1 MDNPSLGASEV
12 AAIVGLHRFS
22 SPFALWAKLKGLAP
36 PFTGNAATARGQ
48 ILEPAIRD
56 WYSRRVGHVIAA
68 GPEYGSEP
76 WRRDD
81 APWQAARPDGFW
93 HSGAAFY
100 LLEVKTTDSWEHW
113 GEEGTADVPQ
123 GYAVQ
128 VLWQQWVAAD
138 RGCYPLVGTHLVAY
152 NRWNDEI
159 RIYVLP
165 WDERAQRLARLL
177 SDRVTAWWR
186 RHIIQGEPVEVDDSA
201 ATRAALRQM
210 YAKPMRGFLEPTP
223 ELSALV
229 ADFRAAK
236 VVADAAKAPLELARN
251 RLVFAIGDAAGI
263 DGLCTYSAGKSRRL
277 TLKGESDE

>member
-22 SPFALWAKLKGLAP
+22 SPFALWARLKGLTP

-123 GYAVQ
+123 DYAVQ

-177 SDRVTAWWR
+177 SDRVTAWWG

-201 ATRAALRQM
+201 ATRDALRAM
-210 YAKPMRGFLEPTP
+210 YTRPTGVYLEPTP
-223 ELSALV
+223 ALV
-229 ADFRAAK
+229 AMVNDYRASKAAFD
-236 VVADAAKAPLELARN
+236 VAEARKELDRN
-251 RLVFAIGDAAGI
+251 RLLAAIGNAAGI
-263 DGLCTYSAGKSRRL
+263 DGYCSLSAAKNRAL
-277 TLKGESDE
+277 TLKKEK